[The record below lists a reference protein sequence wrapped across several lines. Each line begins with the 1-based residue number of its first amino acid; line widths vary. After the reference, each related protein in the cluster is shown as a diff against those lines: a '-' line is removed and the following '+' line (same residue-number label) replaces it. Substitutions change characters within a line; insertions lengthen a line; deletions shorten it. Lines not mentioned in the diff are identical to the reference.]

1 MAVLLAAEEVELDPI
16 LLQPSKM
23 LKNIRLRLILLSN
36 SRSYELAKEVDMMAG
51 RLIYGLE
58 IMPHLMCARAS
69 IDVHLLCGSDI
80 VRDENLSIRIV
91 IVPILCANG
100 VVHWIGTGNFSLH
113 IFPDVV

>member
-1 MAVLLAAEEVELDPI
+1 MVLLEAEEVKLDPI

-23 LKNIRLRLILLSN
+23 LKKTSLRLILLSN
-36 SRSYELAKEVDMMAG
+36 GRSYELAKEVDMMAG

-58 IMPHLMCARAS
+58 VMPHPMCARAS

-80 VRDENLSIRIV
+80 ARDENLSTRIV

-100 VVHWIGTGNFSLH
+100 VAYWIGAGNFALH